1 MFDIGFLEIAVILI
15 LALLVLGPERLPKAA
30 RSLGYWFGKARRYVE
45 GMKAQVEAEFDGA
58 ELKRALHNQ
67 EVQIRELQSKM
78 QNTDADIKNE
88 YNNLFD
94 ESKDDILGEDA
105 HSDNL
110 RADEDFAR
118 ELSDETKPDKPAPRQ
133 YEMIEE
139 DDERWDQLEENNTAT
154 KDEDSTADKPSADK
168 P

>member
-58 ELKRALHNQ
+58 EFKRVLHNQ
-67 EVQIRELQSKM
+67 EVQIRELQSKL
-78 QNTDADIKNE
+78 QNSDADIKSE

-94 ESKDDILGEDA
+94 ETRDDDTQ
-105 HSDNL
+105 
-110 RADEDFAR
+110 ADENYAR
-118 ELSDETKPDKPAPRQ
+118 EQSDEVVPDKPASRQ

-139 DDERWDQLEENNTAT
+139 DDERWDQLEENNSSQ
-154 KDEDSTADKPSADK
+154 KDEDDAVDKTSADK

>member
-30 RSLGYWFGKARRYVE
+30 RSVGYWFGKARRYVE
-45 GMKAQVEAEFDGA
+45 GMKAQVEAEFDGT
-58 ELKRALHNQ
+58 EFKRLLHNQ
-67 EVQIRELQSKM
+67 EVQIRELQSKL
-78 QNTDADIKNE
+78 QNTDADIKSE

-94 ESKDDILGEDA
+94 ENNVDDVEAGED
-105 HSDNL
+105 SV
-110 RADEDFAR
+110 R
-118 ELSDETKPDKPAPRQ
+118 ELPGETAEDRPAKRQ

-139 DDERWDQLEENNTAT
+139 DDERWDQLEEQNTT
-154 KDEDSTADKPSADK
+154 QKDEDSAADKPSADK

>member
-30 RSLGYWFGKARRYVE
+30 RSVGYWFGKARRYVE
-45 GMKAQVEAEFDGA
+45 GMKEQVEAEFDGA

-67 EVQIRELQSKM
+67 EVQIRELQSKL
-78 QNTDADIKNE
+78 QNSDSDIKDE
-88 YNNLFD
+88 YYNLFD
-94 ESKDDILGEDA
+94 ESRDGGT
-105 HSDNL
+105 H
-110 RADEDFAR
+110 ADEDYSRDLTGKA
-118 ELSDETKPDKPAPRQ
+118 ESEKPAPRQ

-139 DDERWDQLEENNTAT
+139 DDERWDQLEEHNAAENE
-154 KDEDSTADKPSADK
+154 EDSAADKSSADK